1 MSDKNKIQIPLG
13 IPRWLLFWELF
24 NNSKQLG
31 MGLLQT
37 AGRGQMTMG
46 EAYLEYGV
54 MSNRGEREIYLDY
67 YKGRMIKSLIP
78 PLEEDGTPVSFNT
91 WGYDRDFGEGACARV
106 IKGITDKLGGKYKNG
121 MYDLY
126 SGHWFG
132 IEKLEPYHF
141 ELDCFLN
148 DLVSSHIGDR
158 NGGGR
163 INVDVVSLHVN
174 KVLADTT
181 CQLYLCL
188 SLDSLVRDLD
198 GISSG
203 RLTPD
208 LPVLGD
214 TYATFARPAFP
225 ELSDE
230 EVEKIIADNPLTIK
244 RLES

>member
-31 MGLLQT
+31 MGALQK
-37 AGRGQMTMG
+37 AGRGPMTMG

-54 MSNRGEREIYLDY
+54 MSNRGQREIYLDY

-78 PLEEDGTPVSFNT
+78 PLEDDDTPVSFNT

-121 MYDLY
+121 MYEPY
-126 SGHWFG
+126 SCSWFG
-132 IEKLEPYHF
+132 IEKLEPYYF
-141 ELDCFLN
+141 ELEGFLD
-148 DLVSSHIGDR
+148 DLVSSHIGDK
-158 NGGGR
+158 NEGR

-174 KVLADTT
+174 KLLADTT
-181 CQLYLCL
+181 CQLYLCF
-188 SLDSLVRDLD
+188 SLDSLVVDLD

-208 LPVLGD
+208 LPLEGD
-214 TYATFARPAFP
+214 TYAEHTWPARP

-230 EVEKIIADNPLTIK
+230 EMKKIIADNPLTIRK
-244 RLES
+244 LEL